1 METACRH
8 VIREYPD
15 RVSNHAI
22 REYRDR
28 VGKHAIRECLDR
40 VGKHAIR
47 ECQDR
52 VSNHAV
58 REHPD
63 RVGKPNVKTDTMVVT
78 KENIPFMKK
87 KIYNLQKRT
96 TLEWKRW
103 EDRVISIRSLNPLL
117 PLLQK
122 LFFFFS
128 LSFSS
133 LSAVLLSFSP
143 QGKIA

>member
-1 METACRH
+1 M
-8 VIREYPD
+8 IREYPD

-52 VSNHAV
+52 ASKRAIHEYPDRVSNHAV
-58 REHPD
+58 REYPD
-63 RVGKPNVKTDTMVVT
+63 RVGKPNVKTDTMVVI

-122 LFFFFS
+122 NSLFF
-128 LSFSS
+128 LSSS
-133 LSAVLLSFSP
+133 LL
-143 QGKIA
+143 